1 MTLEIPNLTLQIQ
14 VSISS
19 HQWCIVIISQ
29 CGIHVAMEWS
39 RRGRMIINKNSFAA
53 QVSKTSRALNFP
65 PPSQCICM
73 AANPWDLR
81 WIWQIVVRC
90 RLPPQQLL
98 GIPGISWR
106 RLDVPVWITYGN
118 LPIDHCLRPTKST
131 TSWNFMAQRMMFDV
145 RHVHNISAN
154 LDPLT
159 QNIIRCFNCYK
170 NAWSHQHGCLFWGLN
185 ALDLVIAQAA

>member
-14 VSISS
+14 VSIPS

-29 CGIHVAMEWS
+29 CGIPCGMEWS

-90 RLPPQQLL
+90 RLPLNSCWASPASVEGVLMSQSGSPTVIFQSTIASGQQNLQHH
-98 GIPGISWR
+98 GISWPKEWCLM
-106 RLDVPVWITYGN
+106 LDMSIIF
-118 LPIDHCLRPTKST
+118 LPT
-131 TSWNFMAQRMMFDV
+131 
-145 RHVHNISAN
+145 
-154 LDPLT
+154 
-159 QNIIRCFNCYK
+159 
-170 NAWSHQHGCLFWGLN
+170 
-185 ALDLVIAQAA
+185 